1 MSNEVDLIDKLATAY
16 QPLTKVVS
24 DLGSSL
30 QKIERVVVR
39 QETKLEDFTSQVSK
53 MLDAH
58 DKSIKALHEA
68 KTTIFT
74 SVKALWVFVPV
85 AIGLAGFG
93 IKQWASNFESRV
105 KILETERKEA
115 YEQFIKILGD
125 KKNYLNQET
134 IQNIFANL

>member
-1 MSNEVDLIDKLATAY
+1 MSNEVDLIDKLAIAY
-16 QPLTKVVS
+16 QPLAKTVS
-24 DLGSSL
+24 DFGAEIKKNNDEIIDLKRL
-30 QKIERVVVR
+30 VK
-39 QETKLEDFTSQVSK
+39 DFTVYSK
-53 MLDAH
+53 EMIDSH
-58 DKSIKALHEA
+58 DRSIKALDEA

-74 SVKALWVFVPV
+74 SVKALWIFVPV

-93 IKQWASNFESRV
+93 IKQWANNFESRV